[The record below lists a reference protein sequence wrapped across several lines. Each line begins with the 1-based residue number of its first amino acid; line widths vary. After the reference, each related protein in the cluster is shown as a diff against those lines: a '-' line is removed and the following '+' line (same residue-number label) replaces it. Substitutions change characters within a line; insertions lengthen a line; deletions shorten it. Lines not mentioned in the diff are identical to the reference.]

1 MRKKYLLP
9 VISVI
14 VVLLAA
20 FVIHRL
26 TDTDQFGP
34 PYSSNSTAA
43 DGASL
48 LFDTLHYMGYPV
60 RRSRSP
66 LDLRTNTN
74 HVYIIIQPRNPWV
87 NSDMAEEMLE
97 WVRQGGRL
105 IFLQNGSNIMD
116 SQVGTS
122 GGSFGSLTIHEVGSG
137 ILVTGQAI
145 DIANL
150 AMINDHATGAAI
162 ERILNTW
169 NADRI
174 MFAEYYHGDRED
186 GNMFSRLPL
195 VVRLVFIQLILLSIA
210 AVWYFSKRFGNA
222 IPYYEETERGENE
235 HLHAVVRLLIKRR
248 K

>member
-1 MRKKYLLP
+1 MRKKY
-9 VISVI
+9 VWAIISVI

-20 FVIHRL
+20 LVIHRL
-26 TDTDQFGP
+26 SNAREFGE
-34 PYSSNSTAA
+34 PYSSRSVDA

-66 LDLRTNTN
+66 LTSATNIN
-74 HVYIIIQPRNPWV
+74 DAYIIIQPRNPMV
-87 NSDMAEEMLE
+87 SSDMADDMIE

-105 IFLQNGSNIMD
+105 IFLQNGGNIMD
-116 SQVGTS
+116 ARIGSP
-122 GGSFGSLTIHEVGSG
+122 GGSFGNLTIYEVGSG
-137 ILVTGQAI
+137 ILVTGRAL

-150 AMINDHATGAAI
+150 AMINNHYTGAAI
-162 ERILNTW
+162 ERILDTW
-169 NADRI
+169 DASRI
-174 MFAEYYHGDRED
+174 MFAEYYHGERDD

-195 VVRLVFIQLILLSIA
+195 VVRLIFIQLILLSIVA
-210 AVWYFSKRFGNA
+210 IWYFGKRFGNA

-235 HLHAVVRLLIKRR
+235 HLHAVVRLLMKR